1 MTTTSITGA
10 NRGLG
15 HEIARRLIEAGQTV
29 WRGARDAENGRRA
42 ADRLGA
48 GFVQLDV
55 TDDASVAAAVETLR
69 ARAGHLAVLVN
80 NAGTLGEVTAPEDM
94 TADRIR
100 HVHET
105 NVFGLARLT
114 HAFLPLL
121 RAAALPS
128 VVNVTS
134 GLGPF
139 TLTQEPERVESRC
152 PLAAHGSSKSAVTML
167 TTQYARTIPDV
178 RFNAVDP
185 GQTATEFTGR
195 IGHSV
200 EEGAEA
206 AVRIATLGPDT
217 PTGTVTD
224 RTGALPWWDPAP
236 VRWSCA
242 RVRMRD
248 TAVSPAR
255 AAKPHDLPTVLT
267 DSAADPAG

>member
-1 MTTTSITGA
+1 VTTTLITGG

-15 HEIARRLIEAGQTV
+15 HEIARRLVQAGQTV
-29 WRGARDAENGRRA
+29 WIGARDAGNGRKA

-55 TDDASVAAAVETLR
+55 TDDASVDAAVETLR
-69 ARAGHLAVLVN
+69 ARAGHLDVLVN
-80 NAGTLGEVTAPEDM
+80 NAGILGEVTAPEDL
-94 TADRIR
+94 TADQIR
-100 HVHET
+100 HVYET
-105 NVFGLARLT
+105 NVFGLVRVT

-121 RAAALPS
+121 RKATTPS

-134 GLGPF
+134 GLGSF
-139 TLTQEPERVESRC
+139 TLTHDPERVESQY
-152 PLAAHGSSKSAVTML
+152 PLAAYGSSKSAVTML

-185 GQTATEFTGR
+185 GQTATEFTGH
-195 IGHSV
+195 IGQSV

-224 RTGALPWWDPAP
+224 RAGALPW
-236 VRWSCA
+236 
-242 RVRMRD
+242 
-248 TAVSPAR
+248 
-255 AAKPHDLPTVLT
+255 
-267 DSAADPAG
+267 